1 MAVPNRSSWEGT
13 KASSNQVLPGDDFAE
28 PAVIRDEFL
37 DEFMHA
43 ALEYVIHVAVLQAI
57 ADAAG
62 VALRGTLP
70 AIGDA
75 DLIEIAHQIAVT
87 AGQRARQ
94 RIVQNQ
100 QVGDQPRFQGLAIH
114 PV

>member
-1 MAVPNRSSWEGT
+1 MLPTVLMDSGLAQEHPGMTARR
-13 KASSNQVLPGDDFAE
+13 SNQVLPGDDFAE

-43 ALEYVIHVAVLQAI
+43 ALEDVVHMAVFEAI

-62 VALRGTLP
+62 VALRGALP

-94 RIVQNQ
+94 RIV
-100 QVGDQPRFQGLAIH
+100 
-114 PV
+114 